1 MCVTNHHPEI
11 QIQEIRKQIE
21 KLARYLPV
29 RPASYV
35 ELTAGALEDSGTD
48 AFLGGLHHLE
58 VEVARNVVQ
67 LQIARS
73 LPLQHEI
80 TKLLLIN

>member
-1 MCVTNHHPEI
+1 MKELTRH
-11 QIQEIRKQIE
+11 
-21 KLARYLPV
+21 LPV

-48 AFLGGLHHLE
+48 AEFLGSLHHRE

>member
-1 MCVTNHHPEI
+1 M
-11 QIQEIRKQIE
+11 
-21 KLARYLPV
+21 
-29 RPASYV
+29 

-48 AFLGGLHHLE
+48 AFLGGLHHQE